1 MTAKTELPFCR
12 LDQGFADDPKIQ
24 RLLVQRPQAIG
35 YYIAA
40 LADTTKRC
48 ADTRGDWPLGFV
60 DENILRYKLH
70 ADDDSI
76 TLLEELGMLQPAD
89 GGWHISGFEKWQ
101 DTRVD
106 IQAKRQALAE
116 RKRKS
121 RTNTNPTKANEV
133 DEVDEASE
141 VDEPAAPDT
150 NPTEPSPT
158 CDANVT
164 DKHVTPMSHA
174 CHRDTH
180 VTSTTVTPKSRPIR
194 KKKEEGRT
202 KKPSP
207 DGEGGAT
214 RTRTQDPEPDEPQ
227 TRSESELIDLWE
239 PTPACQALAD
249 ELAANG
255 LPTVDIPA
263 LAARYR
269 LKLHAR
275 GLDAYRLRPTLESL
289 DYGFRTWIEPEAR
302 DPDGLHATTPA
313 SAADTAPDGPHRHDA
328 FCEHVGK
335 ILRTST
341 PLRHLSEGVDRER
354 VRQTLADL
362 LNRGVQPADAVHETV
377 RLMTGA
383 ADPLEQIA

>member
-1 MTAKTELPFCR
+1 MSKTELPFCR

-70 ADDDSI
+70 ADQDSI

-121 RTNTNPTKANEV
+121 RTNTNPTKANET
-133 DEVDEASE
+133 DEVDETNEASTA
-141 VDEPAAPDT
+141 DAGPSEPSSTRDT
-150 NPTEPSPT
+150 NVTET
-158 CDANVT
+158 
-164 DKHVTPMSHA
+164 HVTPMSHE
-174 CHRDTH
+174 CHSDTH

-214 RTRTQDPEPDEPQ
+214 RTRTRDPEPDTQPQ
-227 TRSESELIDLWE
+227 ARSESELIDLWE

-255 LPTVDIPA
+255 LPTVDITA
-263 LAARYR
+263 LAARFR

-302 DPDGLHATTPA
+302 DPDGLHVTTPE

-341 PLRHLSEGVDRER
+341 FLRNLPAGMDRER
-354 VRQTLADL
+354 VRQTLANL
-362 LNRGVQPADAVHETV
+362 LNQGVSQAEAVQQTIHGMTET
-377 RLMTGA
+377 
-383 ADPLEQIA
+383 DPLEQIA

>member
-70 ADDDSI
+70 ADQDSI
-76 TLLEELGMLQPAD
+76 TLLEELGMLQPTE

-121 RTNTNPTKANEV
+121 RTNTNTNPSEADEVNEV
-133 DEVDEASE
+133 D
-141 VDEPAAPDT
+141 PAASDADHA
-150 NPTEPSPT
+150 EPSPDGDT
-158 CDANVT
+158 TVT
-164 DKHVTPMSHA
+164 KTHVTPMSHE
-174 CHRDTH
+174 CHRDMR
-180 VTSTTVTPKSRPIR
+180 VTSATVTPKSRPIR
-194 KKKEEGRT
+194 KKKEEGRS

-214 RTRTQDPEPDEPQ
+214 RTRTRDPEPDTQPQ
-227 TRSESELIDLWE
+227 ARSESELIDLWE

-249 ELAANG
+249 ELAASG

-302 DPDGLHATTPA
+302 DPDGLHVTTPA
-313 SAADTAPDGPHRHDA
+313 SAADIAPDGPHRHDA

-341 PLRHLSEGVDRER
+341 PLRHLPEGVDRER

-362 LNRGVQPADAVHETV
+362 LNRGTQPADAVHETV

>member
-1 MTAKTELPFCR
+1 MSKTELPFCR

-76 TLLEELGMLQPAD
+76 TMLEELGMLQPAE

-121 RTNTNPTKANEV
+121 RTNTNLTKANEA
-133 DEVDEASE
+133 DEVDETNEASTA
-141 VDEPAAPDT
+141 DAGPSEPSSTRDT
-150 NPTEPSPT
+150 NVTET
-158 CDANVT
+158 
-164 DKHVTPMSHA
+164 HVTPMSHE
-174 CHRDTH
+174 CHSDTH
-180 VTSTTVTPKSRPIR
+180 VTSATVTPKSRPIR

-214 RTRTQDPEPDEPQ
+214 RTRTRDPEPDTQPQ
-227 TRSESELIDLWE
+227 ARSESELIDLWE

-255 LPTVDIPA
+255 LPTVDITA
-263 LAARYR
+263 LAARFR

-302 DPDGLHATTPA
+302 DPDGLHVTTPE

-341 PLRHLSEGVDRER
+341 FLRNLPEGMDRER
-354 VRQTLADL
+354 VRQTLANL
-362 LNRGVQPADAVHETV
+362 LNQGVSQAEAVQQTIHGMTET
-377 RLMTGA
+377 
-383 ADPLEQIA
+383 DPLEQIA

>member
-1 MTAKTELPFCR
+1 MSKTELPFCR

-70 ADDDSI
+70 ADQDSI

-121 RTNTNPTKANEV
+121 RTNTNPTKANEA
-133 DEVDEASE
+133 DEVDETNEASTA
-141 VDEPAAPDT
+141 DAGPS
-150 NPTEPSPT
+150 EPSPT
-158 CDANVT
+158 RDTNVT
-164 DKHVTPMSHA
+164 ETHVTPMSHE
-174 CHRDTH
+174 CHSDTH

-214 RTRTQDPEPDEPQ
+214 RTRTRDPEPDTQPQ
-227 TRSESELIDLWE
+227 ARSESELIDLWE

-255 LPTVDIPA
+255 LPTVDITA

-302 DPDGLHATTPA
+302 DPDGLHVTTPE

-328 FCEHVGK
+328 FCKHVGK
-335 ILRTST
+335 ILHTST
-341 PLRHLSEGVDRER
+341 FLRNLPEGMDRER
-354 VRQTLADL
+354 VRQTLANL
-362 LNRGVQPADAVHETV
+362 LNQGVSQAEAVQQTIHGMTET
-377 RLMTGA
+377 
-383 ADPLEQIA
+383 DPLEQIA

>member
-1 MTAKTELPFCR
+1 MSKTELPFCR

-70 ADDDSI
+70 ADQDSI

-121 RTNTNPTKANEV
+121 RTNTNPTKANEA
-133 DEVDEASE
+133 DEVDETNKASTA
-141 VDEPAAPDT
+141 DAGPSEPSSTRDT
-150 NPTEPSPT
+150 NVTET
-158 CDANVT
+158 
-164 DKHVTPMSHA
+164 HVTPMSHE

-214 RTRTQDPEPDEPQ
+214 RTRTRDPEPDTQPQ
-227 TRSESELIDLWE
+227 ARSESELIDLWE

-255 LPTVDIPA
+255 LPTVDITA
-263 LAARYR
+263 LAARFR

-302 DPDGLHATTPA
+302 DPDGLHVTTPE

-328 FCEHVGK
+328 FCEHVDK

-341 PLRHLSEGVDRER
+341 FLRNLPAGMDRER
-354 VRQTLADL
+354 VRQTLANL
-362 LNRGVQPADAVHETV
+362 LNQGVSQAEAVQQTIHGMTET
-377 RLMTGA
+377 
-383 ADPLEQIA
+383 DPLEQIA

>member
-1 MTAKTELPFCR
+1 MSKTELPFCR

-70 ADDDSI
+70 ADQDSI

-89 GGWHISGFEKWQ
+89 GGWRISGFEKWQ

-121 RTNTNPTKANEV
+121 RTNTNPTKANEA
-133 DEVDEASE
+133 DEVDETNEASTA
-141 VDEPAAPDT
+141 DAGPSEPSSTRDT
-150 NPTEPSPT
+150 NVTET
-158 CDANVT
+158 
-164 DKHVTPMSHA
+164 HVTPMSHE
-174 CHRDTH
+174 CHSDTH

-214 RTRTQDPEPDEPQ
+214 RTRTRDPEPDTQPQ
-227 TRSESELIDLWE
+227 ARSESELIDLWE

-255 LPTVDIPA
+255 LPTVDITA
-263 LAARYR
+263 LAARFR

-302 DPDGLHATTPA
+302 DPDGLHVTTPE

-341 PLRHLSEGVDRER
+341 FLRNLPAGMDRER

-362 LNRGVQPADAVHETV
+362 LNQGVSQAEAVQQTIHGMTET
-377 RLMTGA
+377 
-383 ADPLEQIA
+383 DPLEQIA

>member
-1 MTAKTELPFCR
+1 MSKTELPFCR

-70 ADDDSI
+70 ADQDSI
-76 TLLEELGMLQPAD
+76 TLLEELGMLQPAE

-121 RTNTNPTKANEV
+121 RTNTNTNPSEADEVNEV
-133 DEVDEASE
+133 D
-141 VDEPAAPDT
+141 PAVSDADHA
-150 NPTEPSPT
+150 EPSPDGDT
-158 CDANVT
+158 TVT
-164 DKHVTPMSHA
+164 ETHVTPMSHA
-174 CHRDTH
+174 CHRDMR
-180 VTSTTVTPKSRPIR
+180 VTSATVTPKSRPIR
-194 KKKEEGRT
+194 KKKEEVRS

-214 RTRTQDPEPDEPQ
+214 RTRTQDPEPD

-255 LPTVDIPA
+255 LPTVDITA
-263 LAARYR
+263 LAARFR

-302 DPDGLHATTPA
+302 DPDGLHVTTPE

-341 PLRHLSEGVDRER
+341 FLRNLPEGMDRER
-354 VRQTLADL
+354 VRQTLANL
-362 LNRGVQPADAVHETV
+362 LNQGVSQAEAVQQTIHGMTET
-377 RLMTGA
+377 
-383 ADPLEQIA
+383 DPLEQIA

>member
-1 MTAKTELPFCR
+1 MSKTELPFCR

-70 ADDDSI
+70 ADQDSI

-121 RTNTNPTKANEV
+121 RTNTNPTKANEA
-133 DEVDEASE
+133 DEVDETNEASTA
-141 VDEPAAPDT
+141 DAGPSEPSSTHDT
-150 NPTEPSPT
+150 NVTET
-158 CDANVT
+158 
-164 DKHVTPMSHA
+164 HVTPMSHE
-174 CHRDTH
+174 CHSDTH
-180 VTSTTVTPKSRPIR
+180 VTYTTVTPKSRPIR
-194 KKKEEGRT
+194 KKKEELRT

-214 RTRTQDPEPDEPQ
+214 RTRTRDPEPDTQPQ
-227 TRSESELIDLWE
+227 ARSESELIDLWE

-249 ELAANG
+249 ELAAKG
-255 LPTVDIPA
+255 LPTVDITA
-263 LAARYR
+263 LAARFR

-302 DPDGLHATTPA
+302 DPDGLHVTTPA

-328 FCEHVGK
+328 FCEHVDK

-341 PLRHLSEGVDRER
+341 FLRNLPEGMDRER
-354 VRQTLADL
+354 VRQTLANL
-362 LNRGVQPADAVHETV
+362 LNQGVSQAEAVQQTIHGMTET
-377 RLMTGA
+377 
-383 ADPLEQIA
+383 DPLEQIA

>member
-1 MTAKTELPFCR
+1 MSKTELPFCR

-70 ADDDSI
+70 ADQDSI

-121 RTNTNPTKANEV
+121 RTNTNPTKANEADAV
-133 DEVDEASE
+133 DETNEASTA
-141 VDEPAAPDT
+141 DAGPSEPSSTRDT
-150 NPTEPSPT
+150 NVTET
-158 CDANVT
+158 
-164 DKHVTPMSHA
+164 HVTPMSHE
-174 CHRDTH
+174 CHSDTH

-214 RTRTQDPEPDEPQ
+214 RTRTRDPEPDTQPQ
-227 TRSESELIDLWE
+227 ARSESELIDLWE

-255 LPTVDIPA
+255 LPTVDITA
-263 LAARYR
+263 LAARFR

-302 DPDGLHATTPA
+302 DPDGLHVTTPE

-341 PLRHLSEGVDRER
+341 FLRNLPAGMDRER
-354 VRQTLADL
+354 VRQTLANL
-362 LNRGVQPADAVHETV
+362 LNQGVSQAEAVQQTIHGMTET
-377 RLMTGA
+377 
-383 ADPLEQIA
+383 DPLEQIA

>member
-1 MTAKTELPFCR
+1 MTTKTELPFCR

-70 ADDDSI
+70 ADQDSI
-76 TLLEELGMLQPAD
+76 TLLEELGMLQPTE

-121 RTNTNPTKANEV
+121 RTNTNTNPSEADEVNEV
-133 DEVDEASE
+133 DETNN
-141 VDEPAAPDT
+141 PA
-150 NPTEPSPT
+150 EPSPT
-158 CDANVT
+158 GDTTVT
-164 DKHVTPMSHA
+164 ETHVTPMSHK
-174 CHRDTH
+174 CHRDMR
-180 VTSTTVTPKSRPIR
+180 VTSATVTPKSRPIR

-207 DGEGGAT
+207 DGEGGTA
-214 RTRTQDPEPDEPQ
+214 RTRSQDPDPD
-227 TRSESELIDLWE
+227 TRSESELIDVWS
-239 PTPACQALAD
+239 PSPACQALAD
-249 ELAANG
+249 ELAAKG
-255 LPTVDIPA
+255 LPMVNIPA
-263 LAARYR
+263 LADRYR

-275 GLDAYRLRPTLESL
+275 GLDAYRLRHTVESL
-289 DYGFRTWIEPEAR
+289 DYGFRTWIESEAR
-302 DPDGLHATTPA
+302 DPDGLHVIARPTGTVG
-313 SAADTAPDGPHRHDA
+313 SIPDGPHRHDA

-341 PLRHLSEGVDRER
+341 FLRNLPDGVDRER

-362 LNRGVQPADAVHETV
+362 LNQGVSQAEAVQLTIHDMTET
-377 RLMTGA
+377 
-383 ADPLEQIA
+383 DPLEQIA

>member
-1 MTAKTELPFCR
+1 MSKTELPFCR

-70 ADDDSI
+70 ADQDSI

-121 RTNTNPTKANEV
+121 RTNTNPTKANEA
-133 DEVDEASE
+133 DEVDETNEASTA
-141 VDEPAAPDT
+141 DAGPSEPSSTRDT
-150 NPTEPSPT
+150 NVTET
-158 CDANVT
+158 
-164 DKHVTPMSHA
+164 HVTPMSHE
-174 CHRDTH
+174 CHSDTH

-214 RTRTQDPEPDEPQ
+214 RTRMQDPEPDEPQ
-227 TRSESELIDLWE
+227 ARSESELIDLWE

-255 LPTVDIPA
+255 LPTVDITA
-263 LAARYR
+263 LAARFR

-302 DPDGLHATTPA
+302 DPDGLHVTTPE

-341 PLRHLSEGVDRER
+341 FLRNLPAGMDRER
-354 VRQTLADL
+354 VRQTLANL
-362 LNRGVQPADAVHETV
+362 LNQGVSQAEAVQQTIHGMTET
-377 RLMTGA
+377 
-383 ADPLEQIA
+383 DPLEQIA

>member
-1 MTAKTELPFCR
+1 MSKTELPFCR

-70 ADDDSI
+70 ADQDSI

-121 RTNTNPTKANEV
+121 RTNTNPTKANEA
-133 DEVDEASE
+133 DEVDETNEASTA
-141 VDEPAAPDT
+141 DAGPS
-150 NPTEPSPT
+150 EPSPT
-158 CDANVT
+158 RDTNVT
-164 DKHVTPMSHA
+164 ETHVTPMSHE
-174 CHRDTH
+174 CHSDTH

-214 RTRTQDPEPDEPQ
+214 RTRTRDPEPDTQPQ
-227 TRSESELIDLWE
+227 ARSESELIDLWE

-255 LPTVDIPA
+255 LPTVDITA

-302 DPDGLHATTPA
+302 DPDGLHVTTPE

-328 FCEHVGK
+328 FCEHVDK

-341 PLRHLSEGVDRER
+341 FLRNLPEGMDRER
-354 VRQTLADL
+354 VRQTLANL
-362 LNRGVQPADAVHETV
+362 LNQGVSQAEAVQQTIHGMTET
-377 RLMTGA
+377 
-383 ADPLEQIA
+383 DPLEQIA

>member
-1 MTAKTELPFCR
+1 MSKTELPFCR

-70 ADDDSI
+70 ADQDSI
-76 TLLEELGMLQPAD
+76 TLLEELDMLQPAD

-121 RTNTNPTKANEV
+121 RTNTNPTKANEA
-133 DEVDEASE
+133 DEVDETNEASTA
-141 VDEPAAPDT
+141 DAGPSEPSSTRDT
-150 NPTEPSPT
+150 NVTET
-158 CDANVT
+158 
-164 DKHVTPMSHA
+164 HVTPMSHE
-174 CHRDTH
+174 CHSDTH

-214 RTRTQDPEPDEPQ
+214 RTRMQDPEPDEPQ
-227 TRSESELIDLWE
+227 ARSESELIDLWE

-255 LPTVDIPA
+255 LPTVDITA
-263 LAARYR
+263 LAARFR

-302 DPDGLHATTPA
+302 DPDGLHVTTPE

-341 PLRHLSEGVDRER
+341 FLRNLPAGMDRER
-354 VRQTLADL
+354 VRQTLANL
-362 LNRGVQPADAVHETV
+362 LNQGVSQAEAVQQTIHGMTET
-377 RLMTGA
+377 
-383 ADPLEQIA
+383 DPLEQIA

>member
-1 MTAKTELPFCR
+1 MSKTELPFCR

-76 TLLEELGMLQPAD
+76 TLLEELGMLQPAE

-121 RTNTNPTKANEV
+121 RTNTSEADEVNEV
-133 DEVDEASE
+133 DETNN
-141 VDEPAAPDT
+141 PA
-150 NPTEPSPT
+150 EPSFT
-158 CDANVT
+158 GDTTVT
-164 DKHVTPMSHA
+164 ETHVTPMSHE
-174 CHRDTH
+174 CHRDMR
-180 VTSTTVTPKSRPIR
+180 VTSATVTPKSRPIR

-207 DGEGGAT
+207 DGEGGTA
-214 RTRTQDPEPDEPQ
+214 RTRSQDTDPD
-227 TRSESELIDLWE
+227 TRSESELIDVWS
-239 PTPACQALAD
+239 PSPACQALAD
-249 ELAANG
+249 ELAAKG
-255 LPTVDIPA
+255 LPMVNIPA
-263 LAARYR
+263 LADRYR

-275 GLDAYRLRPTLESL
+275 GLDAYRLRHTVESL
-289 DYGFRTWIEPEAR
+289 DYGFRTWIESEAR
-302 DPDGLHATTPA
+302 DPDGLHVIARPTGTVGPI
-313 SAADTAPDGPHRHDA
+313 PDGPHRHDA

-341 PLRHLSEGVDRER
+341 FLRNLPDGVDRER

-362 LNRGVQPADAVHETV
+362 LNQGVSQAEAVQLTIHDMTET
-377 RLMTGA
+377 
-383 ADPLEQIA
+383 DPLEQIA

>member
-1 MTAKTELPFCR
+1 MSKTELPFCR

-70 ADDDSI
+70 ADQDSI

-121 RTNTNPTKANEV
+121 RTNTNPTKANEA
-133 DEVDEASE
+133 DEVDETNEASTA
-141 VDEPAAPDT
+141 DAGPSEPSSTRDT
-150 NPTEPSPT
+150 NVTET
-158 CDANVT
+158 
-164 DKHVTPMSHA
+164 HVTPMSHE
-174 CHRDTH
+174 CHSDTH

-214 RTRTQDPEPDEPQ
+214 RTRTRDPEPDTQPQ
-227 TRSESELIDLWE
+227 ARSESELIDLWE

-255 LPTVDIPA
+255 LPTVDITA
-263 LAARYR
+263 LAARFR

-302 DPDGLHATTPA
+302 DPDGLHVTTPE

-341 PLRHLSEGVDRER
+341 FLRNLPAGMDRER
-354 VRQTLADL
+354 VRQTLANL
-362 LNRGVQPADAVHETV
+362 LNQGVSQAEAVQQTIHGMTET
-377 RLMTGA
+377 
-383 ADPLEQIA
+383 DPLEQIA

>member
-60 DENILRYKLH
+60 DENIIRYKLH
-70 ADDDSI
+70 ADQDSI
-76 TLLEELGMLQPAD
+76 SLLEELGMLQPAE
-89 GGWHISGFEKWQ
+89 GGWHINGFEKWQ

-121 RTNTNPTKANEV
+121 RASTNPTHGESDEVNEADEANEP
-133 DEVDEASE
+133 ASA
-141 VDEPAAPDT
+141 DTEPA
-150 NPTEPSPT
+150 EPSPT
-158 CDANVT
+158 GDTNVT
-164 DKHVTPMSHA
+164 EARVTHMSHE

-194 KKKEEGRT
+194 RKKEERRT

-214 RTRTQDPEPDEPQ
+214 RTQDHDPDTQPQ

-255 LPTVDIPA
+255 MPMVDIPA

-302 DPDGLHATTPA
+302 DPDGLHTTTPA
-313 SAADTAPDGPHRHDA
+313 SAADGVPDGPHRHDA

-341 PLRHLSEGVDRER
+341 PLRHLPEGVDRER

-383 ADPLEQIA
+383 VDPLEQIA

>member
-1 MTAKTELPFCR
+1 MSKTELPFCR

-70 ADDDSI
+70 ADQDSI

-121 RTNTNPTKANEV
+121 RTKANEA
-133 DEVDEASE
+133 DEVDETNEASTA
-141 VDEPAAPDT
+141 DAGPSEPSSTRDT
-150 NPTEPSPT
+150 NVTET
-158 CDANVT
+158 
-164 DKHVTPMSHA
+164 HITPMSHE
-174 CHRDTH
+174 CHSDTH

-214 RTRTQDPEPDEPQ
+214 RTRTRDPEPDTQPQ
-227 TRSESELIDLWE
+227 ARSESELIDLWE

-255 LPTVDIPA
+255 LPTVDITA
-263 LAARYR
+263 LAARFR

-302 DPDGLHATTPA
+302 DPDGLHVTTPE

-341 PLRHLSEGVDRER
+341 FLRNLPEGMDRER
-354 VRQTLADL
+354 VRQTLANL
-362 LNRGVQPADAVHETV
+362 LNQGVSQAEAVQQTIHGMTET
-377 RLMTGA
+377 
-383 ADPLEQIA
+383 DPLEQIA

>member
-1 MTAKTELPFCR
+1 MTTKTELPFCR

-70 ADDDSI
+70 ADEESI
-76 TLLEELGMLQPAD
+76 GLLEELGMLQPSE
-89 GGWHISGFEKWQ
+89 GGWRINGFEKWQ

-121 RTNTNPTKANEV
+121 RTNTNTNPSEADEVNEV
-133 DEVDEASE
+133 DETNN
-141 VDEPAAPDT
+141 PA
-150 NPTEPSPT
+150 EPSPT
-158 CDANVT
+158 GDTTVT
-164 DKHVTPMSHA
+164 ETHVTPMSHK
-174 CHRDTH
+174 CHRDMR
-180 VTSTTVTPKSRPIR
+180 VTSATVTPKSRPIR
-194 KKKEEGRT
+194 KKKEEVRS

-214 RTRTQDPEPDEPQ
+214 RTRTRDPEPDTQPQ
-227 TRSESELIDLWE
+227 ARSESELIDLWE

-249 ELAANG
+249 ELAASG
-255 LPTVDIPA
+255 LPAVDIPA

-302 DPDGLHATTPA
+302 DPDGLHTTPTTA
-313 SAADTAPDGPHRHDA
+313 SAADIAPDGPHRHDA

-341 PLRHLSEGVDRER
+341 PLRRLPEGVDRER

-362 LNRGVQPADAVHETV
+362 LNRGTQPADAVHETV
-377 RLMTGA
+377 RFMTGA

>member
-1 MTAKTELPFCR
+1 MTTKTELPFCR

-70 ADDDSI
+70 ADQDSI
-76 TLLEELGMLQPAD
+76 TLLEELGMLQPAE

-106 IQAKRQALAE
+106 IQAKRQAFAE

-121 RTNTNPTKANEV
+121 RTNANPIKANEA
-133 DEVDEASE
+133 DEVDETNEASTA
-141 VDEPAAPDT
+141 DAGPSEPSSTRDT
-150 NPTEPSPT
+150 NVTET
-158 CDANVT
+158 
-164 DKHVTPMSHA
+164 HVTPMSHE
-174 CHRDTH
+174 CHSDTH

-214 RTRTQDPEPDEPQ
+214 RTRDPEPDEPQ
-227 TRSESELIDLWE
+227 ARSESELIDVWS
-239 PTPACQALAD
+239 PSPACQALAD
-249 ELAANG
+249 ELAAKG
-255 LPTVDIPA
+255 LPMVNIPA
-263 LAARYR
+263 LADRYR

-275 GLDAYRLRPTLESL
+275 GLDAYRLRHTVESL

-302 DPDGLHATTPA
+302 DPDGLHVTTPE

-341 PLRHLSEGVDRER
+341 PLRHLPEGVDRER

-362 LNRGVQPADAVHETV
+362 LNRGTQPADAVHETV

>member
-1 MTAKTELPFCR
+1 
-12 LDQGFADDPKIQ
+12 
-24 RLLVQRPQAIG
+24 
-35 YYIAA
+35 
-40 LADTTKRC
+40 
-48 ADTRGDWPLGFV
+48 
-60 DENILRYKLH
+60 
-70 ADDDSI
+70 
-76 TLLEELGMLQPAD
+76 MLQPAD

-121 RTNTNPTKANEV
+121 RTNTNPTKANEA
-133 DEVDEASE
+133 DEVDETNEASTA
-141 VDEPAAPDT
+141 DAGPS
-150 NPTEPSPT
+150 EPSPT
-158 CDANVT
+158 RDTNVT
-164 DKHVTPMSHA
+164 ETHVTPMSHE
-174 CHRDTH
+174 CHSDTH

-214 RTRTQDPEPDEPQ
+214 RTRTRDPEPDTQPQ
-227 TRSESELIDLWE
+227 ARSESELIDLWE

-255 LPTVDIPA
+255 LPTVDITA

-302 DPDGLHATTPA
+302 DPDGLHVTTPE

-328 FCEHVGK
+328 FCKHVGK
-335 ILRTST
+335 ILHTST
-341 PLRHLSEGVDRER
+341 FLRNLPEGMDRER
-354 VRQTLADL
+354 VRQTLANL
-362 LNRGVQPADAVHETV
+362 LNQGVSQAEAVQQTIHGMTET
-377 RLMTGA
+377 
-383 ADPLEQIA
+383 DPLEQIA

>member
-1 MTAKTELPFCR
+1 MSKTELPFCR

-70 ADDDSI
+70 ADQDSI

-121 RTNTNPTKANEV
+121 RTNTNLTKANEA
-133 DEVDEASE
+133 DEVDETNEASTA
-141 VDEPAAPDT
+141 DAGPSEPSSTRDT
-150 NPTEPSPT
+150 NVTET
-158 CDANVT
+158 
-164 DKHVTPMSHA
+164 HVTPMSHE
-174 CHRDTH
+174 CHSDTH

-214 RTRTQDPEPDEPQ
+214 RTRTRDPEPDTQPQ
-227 TRSESELIDLWE
+227 ARSESELIDLWE

-255 LPTVDIPA
+255 LPTVDITA
-263 LAARYR
+263 LAARFR

-302 DPDGLHATTPA
+302 DPDGLHVTTPE

-341 PLRHLSEGVDRER
+341 FLRNLPEGMDRER
-354 VRQTLADL
+354 VRQTLANL
-362 LNRGVQPADAVHETV
+362 LNQGVSQAEAVQQTIHGVTET
-377 RLMTGA
+377 
-383 ADPLEQIA
+383 DPLEQIA

>member
-70 ADDDSI
+70 ADQDSI
-76 TLLEELGMLQPAD
+76 TLLEELGMLQPAE

-121 RTNTNPTKANEV
+121 RTNTNTNPSEADEVNEV
-133 DEVDEASE
+133 D
-141 VDEPAAPDT
+141 PAVSDADHA
-150 NPTEPSPT
+150 EPSPDGDT
-158 CDANVT
+158 TVT
-164 DKHVTPMSHA
+164 KTHVTPMSHA
-174 CHRDTH
+174 CHRDMR

-214 RTRTQDPEPDEPQ
+214 RTRTRDHEPDTQPQ
-227 TRSESELIDLWE
+227 ARSESELIDLWE

-249 ELAANG
+249 ELAASG

-302 DPDGLHATTPA
+302 DPDGLHTTPTTA
-313 SAADTAPDGPHRHDA
+313 SAAGIAPDGPHRHDA

-341 PLRHLSEGVDRER
+341 PLRHLPEGVDRER

-362 LNRGVQPADAVHETV
+362 LNRGTQPADAVHETV

>member
-1 MTAKTELPFCR
+1 MSKTELPFCR

-70 ADDDSI
+70 ADQDSI
-76 TLLEELGMLQPAD
+76 TLLEELGMLQPSD

-121 RTNTNPTKANEV
+121 RTNTNPTKANEA
-133 DEVDEASE
+133 DEVDETNEASTA
-141 VDEPAAPDT
+141 DAGPSEPSSTRDT
-150 NPTEPSPT
+150 NVTET
-158 CDANVT
+158 
-164 DKHVTPMSHA
+164 HVTPMSHE
-174 CHRDTH
+174 CHSDTH

-214 RTRTQDPEPDEPQ
+214 RTRTRDPEPDTQPQ
-227 TRSESELIDLWE
+227 ARSESELIDLWE

-255 LPTVDIPA
+255 LPTVDITA
-263 LAARYR
+263 LAARFR

-302 DPDGLHATTPA
+302 DPDGLHVTTPE

-341 PLRHLSEGVDRER
+341 FLRNLPAGMDRER
-354 VRQTLADL
+354 VRQTLANL
-362 LNRGVQPADAVHETV
+362 LNQGVSQAEAVQQTIHGMTET
-377 RLMTGA
+377 
-383 ADPLEQIA
+383 DPLEQIA

>member
-70 ADDDSI
+70 ADEESI
-76 TLLEELGMLQPAD
+76 GLLEELGMLQPAE

-121 RTNTNPTKANEV
+121 RTNTNPTKANEA
-133 DEVDEASE
+133 DEVNE
-141 VDEPAAPDT
+141 VDPAVSDADHA
-150 NPTEPSPT
+150 EPSPDGDT
-158 CDANVT
+158 TVT
-164 DKHVTPMSHA
+164 KTHVTPMSRA
-174 CHRDTH
+174 CHRDMR
-180 VTSTTVTPKSRPIR
+180 VTSATVTPKSRPIR
-194 KKKEEGRT
+194 KKKEEGRS

-214 RTRTQDPEPDEPQ
+214 RTRTRDPEPDTQPQ
-227 TRSESELIDLWE
+227 ARSESELIDLWE

-249 ELAANG
+249 ELAASG

-302 DPDGLHATTPA
+302 DPDGLHTTPTTA
-313 SAADTAPDGPHRHDA
+313 SAADIAPDGPHRHDA

-341 PLRHLSEGVDRER
+341 PLRHLPEGVDRER

-362 LNRGVQPADAVHETV
+362 LNRGTQPADAVHETV

>member
-1 MTAKTELPFCR
+1 MSKTELPFCR

-48 ADTRGDWPLGFV
+48 ADIRGDWPLGFV

-70 ADDDSI
+70 ADQDSI

-121 RTNTNPTKANEV
+121 RTNTNLTKENEA
-133 DEVDEASE
+133 DEVDETNEASTA
-141 VDEPAAPDT
+141 DAGPSEPSSTRDT
-150 NPTEPSPT
+150 NVTET
-158 CDANVT
+158 
-164 DKHVTPMSHA
+164 HVTPMSHE
-174 CHRDTH
+174 CHSDTH

-214 RTRTQDPEPDEPQ
+214 RTRTRDPEPDIQPQ
-227 TRSESELIDLWE
+227 ARSESELIDLWE

-255 LPTVDIPA
+255 LPTVDITA
-263 LAARYR
+263 LAARFR

-302 DPDGLHATTPA
+302 DPDGLHVTTPE

-341 PLRHLSEGVDRER
+341 FLRNLPAGMDRER
-354 VRQTLADL
+354 VRQTLANL
-362 LNRGVQPADAVHETV
+362 LNQGVSQAEAVQQTIHGVTET
-377 RLMTGA
+377 
-383 ADPLEQIA
+383 DPLEQIA

>member
-1 MTAKTELPFCR
+1 MSKTELPFCR

-70 ADDDSI
+70 ADQDSI

-121 RTNTNPTKANEV
+121 RTKANEA
-133 DEVDEASE
+133 DEVDETNEASTA
-141 VDEPAAPDT
+141 DAGPSEPSSTRDT
-150 NPTEPSPT
+150 NVTET
-158 CDANVT
+158 
-164 DKHVTPMSHA
+164 HITPMSHE
-174 CHRDTH
+174 CHSDTH

-214 RTRTQDPEPDEPQ
+214 RTRTRDPEPDTQPQ
-227 TRSESELIDLWE
+227 ARSESELIDLWE

-255 LPTVDIPA
+255 LPTVDITA
-263 LAARYR
+263 LAARFR

-302 DPDGLHATTPA
+302 DPDGLHVTTPE

-341 PLRHLSEGVDRER
+341 FLRNLPAGMDRER
-354 VRQTLADL
+354 VRQTLANL
-362 LNRGVQPADAVHETV
+362 LNQGVSQAEAVQQTIHGMTET
-377 RLMTGA
+377 
-383 ADPLEQIA
+383 DPLEQIA

>member
-1 MTAKTELPFCR
+1 MSKTELPFCR

-70 ADDDSI
+70 ADQDSI

-121 RTNTNPTKANEV
+121 RTNTNPTKANEA
-133 DEVDEASE
+133 DEVDETNEASTA
-141 VDEPAAPDT
+141 DAGPSEPSSTRDT
-150 NPTEPSPT
+150 NVTET
-158 CDANVT
+158 
-164 DKHVTPMSHA
+164 HVTPMSHE
-174 CHRDTH
+174 CHSDTH

-214 RTRTQDPEPDEPQ
+214 RTRTRDPEPDTQPQ
-227 TRSESELIDLWE
+227 ARSESELIDLWE

-255 LPTVDIPA
+255 LPTVDITA
-263 LAARYR
+263 LAARFR

-302 DPDGLHATTPA
+302 DPDGLHVTTPE
-313 SAADTAPDGPHRHDA
+313 SAAGIAPDGPHRHDA

-341 PLRHLSEGVDRER
+341 FLRNLPEGMDRER
-354 VRQTLADL
+354 VRQTLANL
-362 LNRGVQPADAVHETV
+362 LNQGVSQAEAVQQTIHGMTET
-377 RLMTGA
+377 
-383 ADPLEQIA
+383 DPLEQIA

>member
-1 MTAKTELPFCR
+1 MSKTELPFCR

-70 ADDDSI
+70 ADQDSI

-121 RTNTNPTKANEV
+121 RTNTNPTKANEA
-133 DEVDEASE
+133 DEVDETNEASTA
-141 VDEPAAPDT
+141 DAGPSEPSSTRDT
-150 NPTEPSPT
+150 NVTET
-158 CDANVT
+158 
-164 DKHVTPMSHA
+164 HVTPMSHE
-174 CHRDTH
+174 CHSDTH

-214 RTRTQDPEPDEPQ
+214 RTRTRDPEPDTQPQ
-227 TRSESELIDLWE
+227 ARSESELIDLWE

-255 LPTVDIPA
+255 LPTVDITA
-263 LAARYR
+263 LAARFR

-302 DPDGLHATTPA
+302 DPDGLHVTTPE

-341 PLRHLSEGVDRER
+341 FLRNLPEGMDRER
-354 VRQTLADL
+354 VRQTLANL
-362 LNRGVQPADAVHETV
+362 LNQGVSQAEAVQQTIHGMTET
-377 RLMTGA
+377 
-383 ADPLEQIA
+383 DPLEQIA

>member
-70 ADDDSI
+70 ADEESI
-76 TLLEELGMLQPAD
+76 TLLEELGMLQPAE

-121 RTNTNPTKANEV
+121 RTNTNPSEADEVNEV
-133 DEVDEASE
+133 D
-141 VDEPAAPDT
+141 PAVSDADHA
-150 NPTEPSPT
+150 EPSPDGDT
-158 CDANVT
+158 TVT
-164 DKHVTPMSHA
+164 KTHVTPMSHP
-174 CHRDTH
+174 CHRDMR
-180 VTSTTVTPKSRPIR
+180 VTSATVTPKSRPIR
-194 KKKEEGRT
+194 KKKEEVRS

-214 RTRTQDPEPDEPQ
+214 RTRDPEPDTQPQ
-227 TRSESELIDLWE
+227 ARSESELIDLWE

-249 ELAANG
+249 ELAASG

-275 GLDAYRLRPTLESL
+275 GLDAYRLRRTLESL

-302 DPDGLHATTPA
+302 DPDGLHTTPTTA
-313 SAADTAPDGPHRHDA
+313 SAADIAPDGPHRHDA

-341 PLRHLSEGVDRER
+341 PLRHLPEGVDRER

-362 LNRGVQPADAVHETV
+362 LNHGTQPADAVHETV

>member
-1 MTAKTELPFCR
+1 MSKTELPFCR

-70 ADDDSI
+70 ADQDSI
-76 TLLEELGMLQPAD
+76 TLLEDLGMLQPAD

-121 RTNTNPTKANEV
+121 RTKANEA
-133 DEVDEASE
+133 DEVDETNEASTA
-141 VDEPAAPDT
+141 DAGPSEPSSTRDT
-150 NPTEPSPT
+150 NVTET
-158 CDANVT
+158 
-164 DKHVTPMSHA
+164 HITPMSHE
-174 CHRDTH
+174 CHSDTH

-214 RTRTQDPEPDEPQ
+214 RTRTRDPEPDTQPQ
-227 TRSESELIDLWE
+227 ARSESELIDLWE

-255 LPTVDIPA
+255 LPTVDITA
-263 LAARYR
+263 LAARFR

-302 DPDGLHATTPA
+302 DPDGLHVTTPE

-341 PLRHLSEGVDRER
+341 FLRNLPAGMDRER
-354 VRQTLADL
+354 VRQTLANL
-362 LNRGVQPADAVHETV
+362 LNQGVSQAEAVQQTIHGMTET
-377 RLMTGA
+377 
-383 ADPLEQIA
+383 DPLEQIA

>member
-1 MTAKTELPFCR
+1 MSKTELPFCR

-70 ADDDSI
+70 ADQDSI

-121 RTNTNPTKANEV
+121 RTNTNPTKANEA
-133 DEVDEASE
+133 DEVDETNEASTA
-141 VDEPAAPDT
+141 DAGPS
-150 NPTEPSPT
+150 EPSPT
-158 CDANVT
+158 RDTNVT
-164 DKHVTPMSHA
+164 ETHVTPMSHE
-174 CHRDTH
+174 CHSDTH

-214 RTRTQDPEPDEPQ
+214 RTRTRDPEPDTQPQ
-227 TRSESELIDLWE
+227 ARSESELIDLWE

-255 LPTVDIPA
+255 LPTVDITA

-275 GLDAYRLRPTLESL
+275 GTRRLPAPPPHSKASTTGSAPGSNPKPETPTACTSPLRRAPPTPL
-289 DYGFRTWIEPEAR
+289 RTA
-302 DPDGLHATTPA
+302 
-313 SAADTAPDGPHRHDA
+313 PHRHDA
-328 FCEHVGK
+328 FCKHVGK
-335 ILRTST
+335 ILHTST
-341 PLRHLSEGVDRER
+341 FLRNLPEGMDRER
-354 VRQTLADL
+354 VRQTLANL
-362 LNRGVQPADAVHETV
+362 LNQGVSQAEAVQQTIHGMTET
-377 RLMTGA
+377 
-383 ADPLEQIA
+383 DPLEQIA